1 MNPFIFGKIV
11 EEPNFCKRQA
21 LVSDLQDAI
30 VAGQNT
36 VIYGRRR
43 VGKSS
48 LVFHTAKKSE
58 ERLFLLIDLFFT
70 KDAAMFLEYCTTALF
85 ALNSQRAGL
94 LEKGIQALKRI
105 RPKIEID
112 PQSGTPSLSLG
123 ISRDEP
129 EILLN
134 TIDDFFGFLAAEF
147 KADQLIVCFDEFQ
160 SVLAYPDAERLL
172 AKIRSRVQYHK
183 FPYVFTGS
191 DRSGL
196 KSIFA
201 RENSPFYKSARAI
214 EVKAVERIDFQ
225 PFLNAKFKA
234 GKREVLEEVW
244 DSIFELEITGD
255 IQQLCSALWQS
266 SESESVID
274 RATLVAAYDRIFA
287 QEIEGFRSTLGNL
300 SALQLRVLKA
310 IAQSGVANL
319 YSRESQQSI
328 QVSASSIRRS
338 VTSLIEKW
346 ILIKDHEQIYFN
358 NPFLKLFINEKRI

>member
-11 EEPNFCKRQA
+11 EKPNFCTRKA
-21 LVSDLQDAI
+21 LADDLQDAI
-30 VAGQNT
+30 VAGQNA
-36 VIYGRRR
+36 VLYGRRR

-48 LVFHTAKKSE
+48 LVLHTAKKSP
-58 ERLFLLIDLFFT
+58 ERLFLLVDLFFT

-85 ALNSQRAGL
+85 TFNSQRTGL
-94 LEKGIQALKRI
+94 LEKGVQALKRI

-129 EILLN
+129 ETLLN
-134 TIDDFFGFLAAEF
+134 TIDDFFSFLAAEF
-147 KADQLIVCFDEFQ
+147 KPDQLIVCFDEFQ
-160 SVLAYPDAERLL
+160 SVLGYPDAERLL
-172 AKIRSRVQYHK
+172 AKIRSQVQYHK
-183 FPYVFTGS
+183 FPYIFTGS

-201 RENSPFYKSARAI
+201 NEGSPFYKSARAI
-214 EVKAVERIDFQ
+214 EIKSVERSDFQ
-225 PFLNAKFKA
+225 PFLNHKFKA
-234 GKREVLEEVW
+234 GQRTLSDSVW

-255 IQQLCSALWQS
+255 IQQLCSSLWQS
-266 SESESVID
+266 SEAGTVVNLE
-274 RATLVAAYDRIFA
+274 TLTAAYDRIFA
-287 QEIEGFRSTLGNL
+287 QEIEGFRSSLGNL

-310 IAQSGVANL
+310 IAKSGIANL

-328 QVSASSIRRS
+328 QASASSIRRS
-338 VTSLIEKW
+338 VTALTEKW
-346 ILIKDHEQIYFN
+346 ILIKDHDEISFN